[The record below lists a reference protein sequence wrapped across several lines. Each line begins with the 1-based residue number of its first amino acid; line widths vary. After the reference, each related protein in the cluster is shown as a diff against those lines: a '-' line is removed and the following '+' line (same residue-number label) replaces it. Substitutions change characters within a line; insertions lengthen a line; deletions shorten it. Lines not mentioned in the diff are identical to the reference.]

1 MVVLIVDDQTSVV
14 SGLISGINWGKLQVT
29 KVLKAYNTY
38 EAKAILEKQNVDIM
52 LCDIEMPAEDGLSLY
67 RWVKKRNLNT
77 ECIFLT
83 AHADFMYAREAI
95 NLGGFDYIL
104 QPARY
109 EDIENSIMRAQEK
122 IISNRKKQE
131 YSSYGQI
138 LYEKRDK
145 LIDGIM
151 QDWFYGKETQVSRIL
166 EDFKKLDIDIDANH
180 SFYLVLFNVLRWHPQ
195 AENWETQLFKS
206 SLNNIISEL
215 YEHYDQKVL
224 LAELDKDNYI
234 FLLYNRNNQ
243 LIDEEGLVRQLEYF
257 LQVCRNFFMCSI
269 ACYTGSKMYPNEL
282 SLKIKNLIK
291 LKTDNVTLTSKVFFY
306 EKETPKKEEIH
317 ELYNMRQWANLLENG
332 GALFVKEEIIAYIKK
347 LSDAD
352 RLDADNL
359 KRFYQSYL
367 QMLFSVAEH
376 LNVSLYTL
384 FQDKEVLEKS
394 LNSYHTIDQMYD
406 FVNLTMN
413 FFNQSQNMNQDTQNQ
428 IDLIIQYIHNNIEK
442 DIRRNEIADAVF
454 LNPDYLSRL
463 FKKEV
468 GTSLKEYIMLCKMKE
483 AQSLLKNTNLPI
495 SMIAA
500 KVGYTNF
507 SHFSQV
513 YKKMLGVSPAED
525 RNN

>member
-1 MVVLIVDDQTSVV
+1 MVVLIVDDQMSVV
-14 SGLISGINWGKLQVT
+14 SGLISGINWGKLQIT

-38 EAKAILEKQNVDIM
+38 EARALLESQKVDIM
-52 LCDIEMPAEDGLSLY
+52 LCDIEMPAEDGLSLF
-67 RWVKKRNLNT
+67 RWVKERKLNM

-83 AHADFMYAREAI
+83 AHADFMYAREAV

-109 EDIENSIMRAQEK
+109 EDIENSILRAQQK
-122 IISNRKKQE
+122 IISNRRNQE
-131 YSSYGQI
+131 YSFYGQI
-138 LYEKRDK
+138 FYEKKDK

-151 QDWFYGKETQVSRIL
+151 RDWFYGKETEISRIWD
-166 EDFKKLDIDIDANH
+166 DFKKLDINIDANH

-195 AENWETQLFKS
+195 AEQWETQLFKA

-234 FLLYNRNNQ
+234 FLLFNRNNR
-243 LIDEEGLVRQLEYF
+243 LIDEEGLVRQLDYF
-257 LQVCRNFFMCSI
+257 IQVCKNFFRCSI
-269 ACYTGSKMYPNEL
+269 ACYTGSKMHPNEV
-282 SLKIKNLIK
+282 SEKIKNLIK
-291 LKTDNVTLTSKVFFY
+291 LKTDNVTLTSKVIFY

-317 ELYNMRQWANLLENG
+317 DLYNMRRWASLLESG
-332 GALFVKEEIIAYIKK
+332 GALVVKEEITAYLKK
-347 LSDAD
+347 LSESEKLGAD
-352 RLDADNL
+352 SL

-367 QMLFSVAEH
+367 QMLFNTAEH
-376 LNVSLYTL
+376 LNISLYTL
-384 FQDKEVLEKS
+384 FQDKEILEKS

-406 FVNLTMN
+406 FVNLTMD
-413 FFNQSQNMNQDTQNQ
+413 FFNQSKNMNMDTQNQ

-442 DIRRNEIADAVF
+442 DIRRSEIAEAVF
-454 LNPDYLSRL
+454 LNQDYMSRL

-483 AQSLLKNTNLPI
+483 AQTLLKNTNLPI

-513 YKKMLGVSPAED
+513 YKKMLGISPAED